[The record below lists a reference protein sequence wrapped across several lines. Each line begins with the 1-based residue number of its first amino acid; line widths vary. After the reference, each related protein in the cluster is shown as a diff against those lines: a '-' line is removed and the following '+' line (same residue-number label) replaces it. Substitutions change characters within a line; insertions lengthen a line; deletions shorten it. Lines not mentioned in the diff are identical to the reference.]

1 MKRSENNVNI
11 TTEHIFRISYY
22 EELYE
27 KIKKTLAELETAIS
41 EFEAL
46 KPDIAR
52 LASYYESGCWK
63 KDFEDDEAHILPQNL
78 KRGVL
83 SEDGIYLLLDAVKE
97 TDKMLKRDNDND

>member
-1 MKRSENNVNI
+1 MNGSDNNVNI
-11 TTEHIFRISYY
+11 TNEQLFRISYY
-22 EELYE
+22 EELYD
-27 KIKKTLAELETAIS
+27 KIKKALAELETAIS

-46 KPDIAR
+46 KPDIAH
-52 LASYYESGCWK
+52 LASYYESDGWK

-97 TDKMLKRDNDND
+97 TDKMLKRDRDND